1 MTNTTEHHPLWA
13 SPFFKQCSIEFW
25 TFLTAGLTL
34 LNIVCTLKTCQFGLF
49 WPCVAAGSLNAL
61 SIVTKLVNSVAIGR
75 SLLSF
80 LTLVVYMFSLF
91 FLVSLTLL
99 IFINL
104 FKEPAFDSIHFLYCF
119 FCFQFVP
126 SVCYT
131 NFAFFFSSFL
141 RRKIWDFSSFS
152 ACTFNSMKV
161 FSKHCWATTCNF
173 LLLCVHIVSK
183 YFLISFETFSLT
195 HWLFKGVLLFS

>member
-1 MTNTTEHHPLWA
+1 MEAVSTRTAKSKEPVTNTTEHHPLWA

-25 TFLTAGLTL
+25 IFLTAGLTL
-34 LNIVCTLKTCQFGLF
+34 LNIVCTLKTCQFRLF

-61 SIVTKLVNSVAIGR
+61 SKVIRLVNPVAIGR

-80 LTLVVYMFSLF
+80 LTSVVYMFSLF
-91 FLVSLTLL
+91 FLVSLTIL

-119 FCFQFVP
+119 FCFQFLP

-131 NFAFFFSSFL
+131 NFAFFFL
-141 RRKIWDFSSFS
+141 
-152 ACTFNSMKV
+152 
-161 FSKHCWATTCNF
+161 
-173 LLLCVHIVSK
+173 VSWGGR
-183 YFLISFETFSLT
+183 FDDRFETFF
-195 HWLFKGVLLFS
+195 LFQHAHLILWSFL